1 MTTIAPGFSDS
12 VLGAQNVF
20 RAVMDALARP
30 GTVRAVAG
38 LATAPPP
45 LRPCAAGIALALAD
59 YDTPIWLDS
68 PLAAAPD
75 VAAWL
80 RFHTGAPVTADPARA
95 AFAFVADPAN
105 APPFTAF
112 ALGTPEYPDRST
124 TLVLQV
130 ERLGGGPRLTMSGPG
145 IAGSREFCASPL
157 PDDFAERLSA
167 NRALFPR
174 GVDLLLATE
183 GQIAALPRSVRLVG
197 DR

>member
-1 MTTIAPGFSDS
+1 MTAIAPGFSDS
-12 VLGAQNVF
+12 VLGAQSVF
-20 RAVMDALARP
+20 RGVMDALARP
-30 GTVRAVAG
+30 GTVHAVTG

-45 LRPCAAGIALALAD
+45 LSPSAAAIALALAD
-59 YDTPIWLDS
+59 YDTPVWLDS

-105 APPFTAF
+105 APPFEAF
-112 ALGTPEYPDRST
+112 AQGTPEYPDRST

-130 ERLGGGPRLTMSGPG
+130 ARFGAGARVGLSGPG
-145 IAGSREFCASPL
+145 IAGSREFSAEPL
-157 PDDFAERLSA
+157 PDDFAQRLA
-167 NRALFPR
+167 ENRALFPR
-174 GVDLLLATE
+174 GVDLLFATAD
-183 GQIAALPRSVRLVG
+183 QVAALPRSVRLVG